1 MTVRIVT
8 GANGIKYIT
17 NEPFKPNYNTEV
29 VLVEEMQRMAKRIL
43 ELEALAQPKQEPL
56 AWISTGKAR
65 MIHWTADKP
74 TYGDDWVPLYTTPP
88 QRKPL
93 TDEEIWKFWW
103 SRPEVPEGEDDSMEE
118 EFVAAV
124 RAVLAAHGIKE

>member
-1 MTVRIVT
+1 MNNSQDTK
-8 GANGIKYIT
+8 NS
-17 NEPFKPNYNTEV
+17 
-29 VLVEEMQRMAKRIL
+29 
-43 ELEALAQPKQEPL
+43 QPEQEPL
-56 AWISTGKAR
+56 AWISTGTAR

-74 TYGDDWVPLYTTPP
+74 AYGDDWVPLYTAPP

-93 TDEEIWKFWW
+93 TSEEIWKFWW
-103 SRPEVPEGEDDSMEE
+103 ARPEVQDGEDDSMEA